1 MRTIKR
7 LSALLMAA
15 ALLLGLPSAAH
26 AAAPNQQVDLRIL
39 LLSATGSEPSYQAWS
54 AALQREGVPF
64 DAIVAST
71 APAITSST
79 LQSSSTHAR
88 YQAIVLATGGL
99 ISCDA
104 NGCASALSADEWTAI
119 ASYEIAFGI
128 RQVDAYTFPTPDFG
142 LNYPTYSG
150 ALDGTVGAV
159 TSAGAAVFPYLA
171 GPVPIDVGTYGY
183 LATPIDAS
191 FQTFVQAPDGS
202 SLAGVYTRPDG
213 RQELVV
219 TFDSNPGQL
228 HSLLLSHGL
237 LRWVTRG
244 VYLGYWRNYFTMHV
258 DDVFLPDDR
267 WDVTANTT
275 PEGGP
280 NPIRMTPADVTAT
293 LAWQQANG
301 FRFDLAFNGDGSAD
315 AIAQNGSDPLTTS
328 LLANRSSF
336 RWINHT
342 YAHENLD
349 NSSFFTIWTQIT
361 RNVLWAWSRGIS
373 INPRE
378 LVTGEHSGLANPSM
392 PRALAYSGVD
402 RIASDASRTPAQ
414 TSIGSALTVPRY
426 PSNVY
431 YNVSTQAEELDEYNY
446 LYYEACTPSP
456 TTTCLTQP
464 ADWAYFLDS
473 EASIML
479 RHVLQN
485 DPRPHYAHQSNLTGD
500 RILLSVVSEVLNRYR
515 SYVTAPIVQPSFA
528 SCGDALYSARRW
540 GTALSSGQVTT
551 AYMQNGFVYLR
562 TTSSFSAPITGT
574 TTGSS
579 YGGDVSGWTS
589 LTANQ
594 TRVLMVGPAT
604 V

>member
-7 LSALLMAA
+7 LSALL
-15 ALLLGLPSAAH
+15 ALTAMLLGLPSAAS
-26 AAAPNQQVDLRIL
+26 AASANQQVDLRVL
-39 LLSATGSEPSYQAWS
+39 LLSANGTEPSYRAWS

-64 DAIVAST
+64 DAIVANT
-71 APAITSST
+71 AAAITSST

-88 YQAIVLATGGL
+88 YEAIVLATGGL

-119 ASYEIAFGI
+119 ANYEIAFGI
-128 RQVDAYTFPTPDFG
+128 RQVDAYTYPTPEFG

-159 TSAGAAVFPYLA
+159 TSAGATVFPYLA

-183 LATPIDAS
+183 LATPLDPS
-191 FQTFVQAPDGS
+191 FQTLVQAPDGS
-202 SLAGVYTRPDG
+202 SLAGVTTRPDG

-244 VYLGYWRNYFTMHV
+244 VYLGYWRNYWTMHV

-267 WDVTANTT
+267 WDMTANTT

-280 NPIRMTPADVTAT
+280 NPIRMTPDDVAAT
-293 LAWQQANG
+293 LAWQQSTG
-301 FRFDLAFNGDGSAD
+301 IRLDLVFNGDGSAD
-315 AIAQNGSDPLTTS
+315 AISEHGSDPLTTS
-328 LLANRSSF
+328 LLANRSAF

-342 YAHENLD
+342 YGHENLD
-349 NSSFFTIWTQIT
+349 NATFFTIFTQIS

-392 PRALAYSGVD
+392 PRALTFTGVD

-414 TSIGSALTVPRY
+414 TTLGPALTVPRY

-464 ADWAYFLDS
+464 ADWSFFLNS

-479 RHVLQN
+479 RHILQN

-500 RILLSVVSEVLNRYR
+500 RVLLSLMTEVLNRYR
-515 SYVTAPIVQPSFA
+515 SYMTAPIVQPTFA
-528 SCGDALYSARRW
+528 GCGDAMSNARRW
-540 GTALSSGQVTT
+540 SSALGSGQLTT
-551 AYMQNGFVYLR
+551 AYLQNGFVYLR
-562 TTSSFSAPITGT
+562 TTSSVSAPVTGT

-579 YGGDVSGWTS
+579 YAGDVSGWTS

-594 TRVLMVGPAT
+594 TRVLPIGPTT